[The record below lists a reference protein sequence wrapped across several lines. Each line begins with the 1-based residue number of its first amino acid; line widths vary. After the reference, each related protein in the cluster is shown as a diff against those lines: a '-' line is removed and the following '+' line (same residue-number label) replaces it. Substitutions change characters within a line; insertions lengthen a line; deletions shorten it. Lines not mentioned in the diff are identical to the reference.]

1 MLLSMLAHLQNLLM
15 AIKLSCHN
23 IWLTDLL
30 WHWILPFSYIMLL
43 EVKPCFIFFHYPMC
57 KIPHCQKR
65 SPLFGLIMK
74 KKRESIEW
82 MKKREYIES
91 MRQMNRLK
99 IFCHTMTQAK
109 LEQESWVFLIA
120 GNVSWIIWVPLGN

>member
-1 MLLSMLAHLQNLLM
+1 
-15 AIKLSCHN
+15 
-23 IWLTDLL
+23 
-30 WHWILPFSYIMLL
+30 
-43 EVKPCFIFFHYPMC
+43 
-57 KIPHCQKR
+57 
-65 SPLFGLIMK
+65 
-74 KKRESIEW
+74 

-120 GNVSWIIWVPLGN
+120 GNVS